1 MVKAVNMG
9 QYDFWT
15 VYQEP
20 VSQAFPSEKI
30 EFPTLHC
37 PTLYIFTL
45 PSQSSTITLTS
56 LIFS

>member
-20 VSQAFPSEKI
+20 VSQAFPSEKLN
-30 EFPTLHC
+30 FLHC
-37 PTLYIFTL
+37 PALYIFTL
-45 PSQSSTITLTS
+45 PSQSSTIPLTS
-56 LIFS
+56 FIFS